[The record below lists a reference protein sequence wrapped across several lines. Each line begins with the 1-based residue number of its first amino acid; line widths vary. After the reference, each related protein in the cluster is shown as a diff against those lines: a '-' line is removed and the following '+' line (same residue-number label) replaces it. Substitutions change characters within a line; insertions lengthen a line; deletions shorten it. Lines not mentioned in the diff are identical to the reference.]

1 MKFEREQG
9 PDFKRWS
16 VEIDNWLIR
25 IPLLA
30 LIVPGGGIAA
40 VHLLAA
46 IPK

>member
-30 LIVPGGGIAA
+30 LLTPAGGIA
-40 VHLLAA
+40 VLHLVDAW
-46 IPK
+46 PK